1 VYRSRKGATEPS
13 FVSLGREPQTKPD
26 PDRLPLSASPKGEG
40 GAFPLQTPN
49 ALHEEHIMKKSFL
62 AAMVGV
68 ILAGFGVLSAD
79 AQDLKAMLLKPANG
93 WVIEWFNPSS
103 LDKGVTDAVFEDRG
117 GKVVAKLYIAEMGQ
131 QITAFRDCER
141 DVAITADAISFDG
154 CRDQNV
160 VLIRD
165 PSDNTYPLKTKAKT
179 FYGYDWKLKEK

>member
-1 VYRSRKGATEPS
+1 MSRT
-13 FVSLGREPQTKPD
+13 
-26 PDRLPLSASPKGEG
+26 LSAV
-40 GAFPLQTPN
+40 
-49 ALHEEHIMKKSFL
+49 I
-62 AAMVGV
+62 VGV
-68 ILAGFGVLSAD
+68 MLTAIGSVAAE

-93 WVIEWFNPSS
+93 WVIEWSNPTT
-103 LDKGVTDAVFEDRG
+103 LDKGVTTAVFEDRG

-141 DVAITADAISFDG
+141 DVAITADTISFDG

-165 PSDNTYPLKTKAKT
+165 SGDKVYPLKTKAQT